1 MPAPPCGNYGDVS
14 GDGDVSGLDTL
25 LVAKHL
31 AGDRLL
37 TSAQLIRA
45 DVDGDGTVTQNDA
58 DLISQYAVGSIKTFP
73 VCGTGTTPPPGTETK
88 TTSLAE
94 GTHNIVI
101 TLAGYE
107 EFKAR
112 INVGSSS
119 VTCVRISG
127 NAACGGS
134 SLPRLN
140 VTGTWEV
147 TAHMKT
153 GTGGTARCTWVGTQN
168 TESVNFISDMVLA
181 YNNLKDIG
189 FVPSASEI
197 GNGVLMYSK
206 LGTPTSLW
214 GC

>member
-14 GDGDVSGLDTL
+14 GDGNVSGLDTL

-58 DLISQYAVGSIKTFP
+58 DLISKYAVGSIKTFP

-119 VTCVRISG
+119 V
-127 NAACGGS
+127 
-134 SLPRLN
+134 PRLN

-153 GTGGTARCTWVGTQN
+153 GTGGTARCTWVNTQN